1 MAPIKWL
8 SVTKKLAAATRNCRK
23 ESLWPFHHSIT
34 VRPYQIDARIRY
46 RLREGKLALWYE
58 LIDPK
63 KIIEHAYNEIL
74 VDLQNQLP
82 DVPLFEG
89 RI

>member
-1 MAPIKWL
+1 M
-8 SVTKKLAAATRNCRK
+8 
-23 ESLWPFHHSIT
+23 
-34 VRPYQIDARIRY
+34 DARIRY
-46 RLREGKLALWYE
+46 RLREGKLILWYE

-63 KIIEHAYNEIL
+63 KIIEHAYNEIM

-82 DVPLFEG
+82 DVPVFEG

>member
-1 MAPIKWL
+1 MAFSNEKTG
-8 SVTKKLAAATRNCRK
+8 SGNTKLPEKISLAI
-23 ESLWPFHHSIT
+23 SPFHNGT
-34 VRPYQIDARIRY
+34 PYQIDARIRY
-46 RLREGKLALWYE
+46 RLREGKLILWYE

-63 KIIEHAYNEIL
+63 KIIEHAYNEIM

-82 DVPLFEG
+82 DVPVFEG